1 MGGPQWR
8 QTKSQAAG
16 GSGTEMR
23 RVCEREGGREKGGQR
38 KGSVSPSAEQKN
50 GVRESCER
58 GEIAFSFHFTRLP
71 FLVQPSSFTSRPLLH
86 TLTQTDTPHTHI
98 WLKHPILNSGLR
110 GNSKHACLSPRA
122 PPSDPGWLLQR
133 TAEKPTS
140 CGLLIGHCRHYVG
153 HDIHVRPPGALTP
166 VSVHTSKGDK
176 LTPALT

>member
-1 MGGPQWR
+1 
-8 QTKSQAAG
+8 
-16 GSGTEMR
+16 MR

-38 KGSVSPSAEQKN
+38 KGNVSPSAEQKN
-50 GVRESCER
+50 GVCESCER

-86 TLTQTDTPHTHI
+86 TSTQTDTAHTHI
-98 WLKHPILNSGLR
+98 CSSTPSSIVVREQRH
-110 GNSKHACLSPRA
+110 SKHAWLSPRA

-133 TAEKPTS
+133 TAERPTS
-140 CGLLIGHCRHYVG
+140 CGLLIGHCRRYVG